1 MAAPGFLRIAR
12 AVRLPVSSRRLAH
25 APVPRLGARR
35 VVLGPMMAVTQ
46 PAKHMSTTASR
57 RLIVPDG
64 QPKESVETP
73 KVVQTPANITE
84 AEYHQVA
91 DSYLD
96 RLLAHLEKLQ
106 DKREDVDV
114 EYVVRSPPLPVK
126 RTLPVP
132 PFSGRFRQASA
143 PTD

>member
-1 MAAPGFLRIAR
+1 
-12 AVRLPVSSRRLAH
+12 
-25 APVPRLGARR
+25 
-35 VVLGPMMAVTQ
+35 
-46 PAKHMSTTASR
+46 MSTTASR